1 MADRRLIA
9 TPEFAIL
16 VPNHGL
22 DAAAGELAVASDTHE
37 PVFAITPLAE
47 DAVRVDV
54 ERGQDIRVAWQ
65 RFPVGAPP
73 LEDADG
79 HDLRPVLELEKPTLE
94 RHLGPLLIPLGD
106 DRLDLSAHRV
116 PPVTSDHGTPGRTYD
131 PARLC
136 RHLLRTLHRGTRA
149 VSQFRTPS
157 VSAHC
162 L

>member
-47 DAVRVDV
+47 DAMRVDV
-54 ERGQDIRVAWQ
+54 ERGQDIHVAWQ
-65 RFPVGAPP
+65 RSPVGAPP

-79 HDLRPVLELEKPTLE
+79 HDLRTILELEKPAFE
-94 RHLGPLLIPLGD
+94 RHLGLLPIPLGD
-106 DRLDLSAHRV
+106 DRLDLWAHSIR
-116 PPVTSDHGTPGRTYD
+116 SRRGRSRQ
-131 PARLC
+131 AQK
-136 RHLLRTLHRGTRA
+136 A
-149 VSQFRTPS
+149 
-157 VSAHC
+157 
-162 L
+162 